1 MGKILLSEL
10 IERTKDL
17 IRSLEHSQS
26 TLYQYQ
32 MAWGKLSEYFSNH
45 HQVQFSKSLAQQ
57 YVRESKAELEAGA
70 IKKWRYKLR
79 RLSVRML
86 IEVHE
91 QGHFTWNYQQHDPSS
106 YLHQSAFILLYQDY
120 LRLSRKKEKAR
131 VPCKPTGW
139 FRGNFWNTWK
149 REKSGDLAEVE
160 PNDVSLFIPYISK
173 LYQPSSMRTGLSG
186 TPVISQIC
194 REPGS
199 RRILPEPC
207 RTQWFWNNYQ
217 SVSKVTAEEEQK
229 LLLAADRTTPWETQL
244 CDAVAGPAT
253 ALYLLIANLKLGD
266 LEWKKAPLQS
276 YKPKPVLP

>member
-10 IERTKDL
+10 IERTKDS

-45 HQVQFSKSLAQQ
+45 HQVQFSKSLAEQ
-57 YVRESKAELEAGA
+57 YVRESKGELEAGA

-120 LRLSRKKEKAR
+120 LKTLEEEGKGAGTVQTYR
-131 VPCKPTGW
+131 W

-149 REKSGDLAEVE
+149 REKSGILRKSSRTTLASS
-160 PNDVSLFIPYISK
+160 SLTFQNCTS
-173 LYQPSSMRTGLSG
+173 
-186 TPVISQIC
+186 
-194 REPGS
+194 
-199 RRILPEPC
+199 
-207 RTQWFWNNYQ
+207 
-217 SVSKVTAEEEQK
+217 
-229 LLLAADRTTPWETQL
+229 LAA
-244 CDAVAGPAT
+244 
-253 ALYLLIANLKLGD
+253 
-266 LEWKKAPLQS
+266 
-276 YKPKPVLP
+276 